1 MLEFAMSHLT
11 YFGEIYLGIGNEVEE
26 STALEIVPRCGTFYI
41 CRLEELRK
49 MKEEAPGS
57 SSSSHG
63 RNGDQESTE
72 NVGNRTGNQNEDED
86 LTENGKKKNR
96 EQLKM

>member
-1 MLEFAMSHLT
+1 MLEFAMSHMT

-26 STALEIVPRCGTFYI
+26 STALEIVPRCRTFYI

-57 SSSSHG
+57 SSFLVMA
-63 RNGDQESTE
+63 EME
-72 NVGNRTGNQNEDED
+72 I
-86 LTENGKKKNR
+86 KNL
-96 EQLKM
+96 LKMLEIAQEIRMKMKI